1 MGAVLSF
8 HGVGKFPCAVFCL
21 SRWEGPWAGEKPAP
35 GPTAGHQKRK
45 ERYESMAKRGL
56 SLLLA
61 LVTVFSLTAPA
72 FAEEAPEITEATEVE
87 PVTVAATSG
96 KCGDNVTWSFAGDT
110 LTISGTG
117 PMADY
122 DFGSTSWYDFR
133 EQIKQ
138 SVIESGVTS
147 VGKCAFYNCT
157 SLTSVTIPADV
168 TSIGKSAFRYC
179 RSLTGVTIPDSV
191 TSIGEEAFSSC
202 SSLTS
207 IAIPRSVTSIG
218 RDVFGGC
225 TGLTSVA
232 IPDSV
237 TSIDGRAF
245 QDCWSLT
252 SLTIPNSVTSIESTA
267 FQGCDGLTSIT
278 IPASVMNIGDGWAF
292 NASNLTDIY
301 VDSNNKNYVS
311 VGGILFNL
319 DKTKLVC
326 YPQGRT
332 AASYAIPNTVKLID
346 GGAFSNCDSLTSVAI
361 PNSVTSIGWGAFSGC
376 KSLTGVTIPGNVTS
390 IENDAFSNCPSLT
403 SVTLPGSV
411 TSIGNEAFYN
421 CTSLTSLTIENATCK
436 IADYNDTVL
445 GVPGT
450 TVVRGYDGSTAQ
462 TYANKYGYKFESLG
476 KAPGGTTPATPT
488 TKPTVTPV
496 PTLSVPTVTISQTSD
511 GIKVSWNKI
520 TGSPRYM
527 VYYKENGGIWTK
539 IGTTT
544 AISYTRRNSLLK
556 NGATYQF
563 AVRCCADDKETLLSG
578 YKASNSLK
586 YTIQQPAIKPSLTAP
601 TVTISQTSDGIQ
613 VSWNKI
619 PHSPRYMVYY
629 KENGGIWTKI
639 GTTTAINYTR
649 RNSLLTNGATYQ
661 FAVRCC
667 SNDKETLLSGYKAS
681 NSLKYIV
688 NLAAPIVKISKVSD
702 GIRVSWDKITGSPRY
717 MVYYRENGGIWTKI
731 GTTTAINYIRKN
743 ALLKNGATYQFAV
756 RCCADDKETLLS
768 GYKASNSLKYIV
780 TLTAPT
786 VKISQES
793 DGILVSWNKIKG
805 SPLYAVYYRE
815 NGGIWTKI
823 GTTAEINYTRKNA
836 LLTNGATYQFTVRC
850 CADDKTTWLSYYK
863 ASNSI
868 KYQHQQNEYQSY
880 RAMVDAVS
888 AKVPVGEKQEGS
900 NCTWASTATMLKRRQ
915 ALEGKE
921 ITFSYSLVHS
931 VNRRM
936 VYAYKYTAPDGV
948 VYETI
953 TETGNSID
961 AKLKDAGFTSREEYL
976 VNLLQKHPEGI
987 VIYCNY
993 ATVSG
998 QHAIV
1003 LTDYTLDEDGTI
1015 QFYADDPQNN
1025 TKGAGRIP
1033 LESTYMYG
1041 KNNGVLKKFSRLWYV
1056 K

>member
-1 MGAVLSF
+1 MG
-8 HGVGKFPCAVFCL
+8 GI
-21 SRWEGPWAGEKPAP
+21 ENPAP
-35 GPTAGHQKRK
+35 DPTAGHQKRK

-563 AVRCCADDKETLLSG
+563 AVRCC
-578 YKASNSLK
+578 
-586 YTIQQPAIKPSLTAP
+586 
-601 TVTISQTSDGIQ
+601 
-613 VSWNKI
+613 
-619 PHSPRYMVYY
+619 
-629 KENGGIWTKI
+629 
-639 GTTTAINYTR
+639 
-649 RNSLLTNGATYQ
+649 
-661 FAVRCC
+661 